1 MKAHKYE
8 RATSHHIISCNK
20 ERLKNL
26 TPVAE
31 PVHGGQNNWD
41 PPLPLI
47 LPHYR
52 VAECATEFPPVQP
65 MTITLFIF
73 GTTPTCY
80 QLINVY
86 NLYPAQAGWALM

>member
-1 MKAHKYE
+1 MGAK
-8 RATSHHIISCNK
+8 II
-20 ERLKNL
+20 
-26 TPVAE
+26 
-31 PVHGGQNNWD
+31 GI

-86 NLYPAQAGWALM
+86 NLYPAQAGWAAIDMSYRLFYGP